1 MTRKLPLVQVQ
12 SLFACLRLVTGCLSS
27 PSSPTVAR
35 ELRKNKEIKFP
46 IKRVITHQEKK
57 SLLGNQQTTKTTT
70 TKKTHDK
77 GEKTIKPEAL
87 ITFLDC
93 KWCKLKGKSPELL
106 GTCTFIPEMRLR
118 VGCDFTKSSNH
129 CGLQFVLIFV
139 LRIFQKWLEL
149 HVNFL

>member
-1 MTRKLPLVQVQ
+1 MSMTRKLPLVQAQ

-70 TKKTHDK
+70 TKKKTHDK
-77 GEKTIKPEAL
+77 GEKIIKPETL

-93 KWCKLKGKSPELL
+93 K
-106 GTCTFIPEMRLR
+106 
-118 VGCDFTKSSNH
+118 
-129 CGLQFVLIFV
+129 
-139 LRIFQKWLEL
+139 
-149 HVNFL
+149 

>member
-1 MTRKLPLVQVQ
+1 MSMTRKLPLVQAQ

-27 PSSPTVAR
+27 PSSPIVAR

-70 TKKTHDK
+70 AKKKKKHDK

-93 KWCKLKGKSPELL
+93 K
-106 GTCTFIPEMRLR
+106 
-118 VGCDFTKSSNH
+118 
-129 CGLQFVLIFV
+129 
-139 LRIFQKWLEL
+139 
-149 HVNFL
+149 

>member
-1 MTRKLPLVQVQ
+1 MTRKLPLVQAQ

-57 SLLGNQQTTKTTT
+57 SLLGNQQTTK
-70 TKKTHDK
+70 KHDK

-87 ITFLDC
+87 ITLLDC
-93 KWCKLKGKSPELL
+93 K
-106 GTCTFIPEMRLR
+106 
-118 VGCDFTKSSNH
+118 
-129 CGLQFVLIFV
+129 
-139 LRIFQKWLEL
+139 
-149 HVNFL
+149 

>member
-1 MTRKLPLVQVQ
+1 MSMTRKLPLVQAQ

-70 TKKTHDK
+70 TKKKTHDK

-93 KWCKLKGKSPELL
+93 K
-106 GTCTFIPEMRLR
+106 
-118 VGCDFTKSSNH
+118 
-129 CGLQFVLIFV
+129 
-139 LRIFQKWLEL
+139 
-149 HVNFL
+149 

>member
-1 MTRKLPLVQVQ
+1 MSMTRKLPLVQAQ

-57 SLLGNQQTTKTTT
+57 SLLGNQQTTKTITK
-70 TKKTHDK
+70 KKTHDK

-93 KWCKLKGKSPELL
+93 K
-106 GTCTFIPEMRLR
+106 
-118 VGCDFTKSSNH
+118 
-129 CGLQFVLIFV
+129 
-139 LRIFQKWLEL
+139 
-149 HVNFL
+149 